1 MSDVRKS
8 PPETAGRDRPE
19 KRPHLFKRLYYWVLH
34 WAHTPYA
41 GLALFLL
48 AFTESSFFP
57 LPPDPLLV
65 AMALGNRK
73 KAFRYAAVC
82 SIASVL
88 GGLFGFV
95 IGYYLWQVIGEG
107 IVDFYGVQEEF
118 SRVFALL
125 KEGINVYVLV
135 AAFTPIPYKVFTIAA
150 GLVAR
155 EQQVSLLPFLLGFV
169 LASSVG
175 RAGRFFLVATL
186 LHFFGEPMRRFIDRY
201 FNWCALAFGLLLIGA
216 FVLVKYLI

>member
-1 MSDVRKS
+1 MSDVRES
-8 PPETAGRDRPE
+8 PPESADRDRNG
-19 KRPHLFKRLYYWVLH
+19 KRPHVLKRLYYWVLH
-34 WAHTPYA
+34 WADTPYA
-41 GLALFLL
+41 GIALFLH
-48 AFTESSFFP
+48 AFAASSFFP

-65 AMALGNRK
+65 AMALGNRR

-82 SIASVL
+82 SIGSIL
-88 GGLFGFV
+88 GGVFGFV
-95 IGYYLWQVIGEG
+95 IGYYLWQAVGQR
-107 IVDFYGVQEEF
+107 IVDFYEVQEEF
-118 SRVFALL
+118 SRVFARL
-125 KEGINVYVLV
+125 KEGINVYVFV

-155 EQQVSLLPFLLGFV
+155 EQQVSLLPFLLGFI

-201 FNWCALAFGLLLIGA
+201 FNWCALAFGVLLIGT
-216 FVLVKYLI
+216 FILVKYLF